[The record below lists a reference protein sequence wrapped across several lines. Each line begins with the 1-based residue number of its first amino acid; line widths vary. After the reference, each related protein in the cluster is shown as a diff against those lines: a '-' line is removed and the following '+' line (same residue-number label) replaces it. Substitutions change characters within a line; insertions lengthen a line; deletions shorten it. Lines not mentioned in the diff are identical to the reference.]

1 MRYSQTET
9 PKLATLA
16 EIRCVP
22 KRGQRQTLFECLI
35 VTHVDQRA
43 GVLRQAAQDG
53 GWDPL
58 LCRDPEKADTCSAR
72 RRLGLAVVDL
82 DGAPAPTLPRLRRL
96 AELLTTPSGPL
107 VVLCGHENDPAE
119 EIWAR
124 QLGVW
129 LYLPA
134 VNKHC
139 DLVPLFSDA
148 LAIVQKKLG
157 KVVHRNKFHG
167 KRPALGDQ
175 HTRRY

>member
-9 PKLATLA
+9 PELATLA
-16 EIRCVP
+16 ETRCVP
-22 KRGQRQTLFECLI
+22 ERGQRQTLFECLI
-35 VTHVDQRA
+35 VTHVGQRA
-43 GVLRQAAQDG
+43 GVLRQAAQQG

-58 LCRDPEKADTCSAR
+58 LCRDPEQAATCDAR

-107 VVLCGHENDPAE
+107 VVLCGQENDPAE

-139 DLVPLFSDA
+139 DLVPIFRNA
-148 LAIVQKKLG
+148 LTIVQKKLG
-157 KVVHRNKFHG
+157 KVAHRDEFHG
-167 KRPALGDQ
+167 KHPALGDQ
-175 HTRRY
+175 HTRQT